1 MSRPAPCAWGIILRC
16 LCRVSCL
23 KKGTAV
29 SLPWVCLSEGE
40 GEGHATGMRR
50 ADDLASLLAQA
61 AGAALLLDTRDWA
74 RAHDWARVLRSQ
86 AALAHRPVFLHA
98 RPAGPEP
105 LGAAALFDGVGLEA
119 AARDTLAHDI
129 LTQAA
134 RLTHVATAPGEAV
147 AQYLAC
153 RPSQRLHPVKDWT
166 APGYY
171 RYPLV
176 EALLA
181 EGEDPFVWLER
192 WGRRRILDTD
202 MVVDRLR
209 LCDQCASAHLNH
221 VDVCPACASID
232 IASTRL
238 LHCFTCGHVDQQ
250 ESFQRQHRLECP
262 KCSTVLRHIGVDYDR
277 PLEQLQCRQCKNLFV
292 DADVRSQCM
301 ACGATSSPE
310 RLPVRP
316 IPVYRLGGAGLLLA
330 RQGNLSPVL
339 SGLDTVNFI
348 VPALFERLLDWQIAL
363 AQRYPD
369 SHFFSV
375 IGLRVRNLA
384 ELVGALGRSTTATL
398 VDGFAER
405 LRATLRNTDLTT
417 RGDDDHIWLITPH
430 TDEPGARLL
439 VSRIRALGHASRQ
452 ADETSMLQLSTAVA
466 SLPGSEEWPLEANQ
480 LMGLMASR
488 LETETES

>member
-1 MSRPAPCAWGIILRC
+1 MSWVFLSDKVAAPTHSA
-16 LCRVSCL
+16 
-23 KKGTAV
+23 
-29 SLPWVCLSEGE
+29 
-40 GEGHATGMRR
+40 MRR
-50 ADDLASLLAQA
+50 VAAVEDLEALPRAAVLIDADAWAQA
-61 AGAALLLDTRDWA
+61 WSWA
-74 RAHDWARVLRSQ
+74 RALRGHAR
-86 AALAHRPVFLHA
+86 LAHLPVFLHE
-98 RPAGPEP
+98 RPQGTEP
-105 LGAAALFDGVGLEA
+105 VGAAALFDGIALDASAREA
-119 AARDTLAHDI
+119 LAHDI
-129 LTQAA
+129 LVQAE
-134 RLTHVATAPGEAV
+134 RLTHVAAVPSEAV

-153 RPSQRLHPVKDWT
+153 RPLQRLQPVRDW
-166 APGYY
+166 ASPGYY

-176 EALLA
+176 ETLLG

-192 WGRRRILDTD
+192 WSRRRILDID
-202 MVVDRLR
+202 MVQDRLR
-209 LCDQCASAHLNH
+209 ICDQCSSAHLNH

-238 LHCFTCGHVDQQ
+238 LHCFTCGHVEQQ

-301 ACGATSSPE
+301 ACGAGSAPD

-316 IPVYRLGGAGLLLA
+316 VPSYRLGGAGLLLA

-363 AQRYPD
+363 ARRYPE

-375 IGLRVRNLA
+375 IGLRVRNLE
-384 ELVGALGRSTTATL
+384 ELVSARGRSGTATL

-405 LRATLRNTDLTT
+405 LRATLRTTDLTT
-417 RGDDDHIWLITPH
+417 RGDDDHIWLLTPH
-430 TDEPGARLL
+430 TDEAAARLL
-439 VSRIRALGHASRQ
+439 VSRIRALGSATRQ
-452 ADETSMLQLSTAVA
+452 ADASMLDLATAVA
-466 SLPGSEEWPLEANQ
+466 SLPGDGSLPLEGNQ